1 MLSAWSI
8 RCETQPH
15 RRMSSHN
22 VGMATHLTSGRKSA
36 STQGRKKIKKNKS
49 ARSQARQRTHARA
62 EGRKPT
68 PTPMQGGRVER
79 GCTQLTR
86 AVRGGDAD
94 SPTQYL

>member
-1 MLSAWSI
+1 MRELTPPRRPGRTHTHQI
-8 RCETQPH
+8 RAQ
-15 RRMSSHN
+15 
-22 VGMATHLTSGRKSA
+22 VRKHARSQA
-36 STQGRKKIKKNKS
+36 NKKNKS
-49 ARSQARQRTHARA
+49 ASPQARQRTHARA

>member
-1 MLSAWSI
+1 MSESSPSRGCLFAHTHQI
-8 RCETQPH
+8 RAQ
-15 RRMSSHN
+15 
-22 VGMATHLTSGRKSA
+22 VRKHARSQA
-36 STQGRKKIKKNKS
+36 NKKNKS
-49 ARSQARQRTHARA
+49 ARSQALELAHKRA
-62 EGRKPT
+62 GGRKPT